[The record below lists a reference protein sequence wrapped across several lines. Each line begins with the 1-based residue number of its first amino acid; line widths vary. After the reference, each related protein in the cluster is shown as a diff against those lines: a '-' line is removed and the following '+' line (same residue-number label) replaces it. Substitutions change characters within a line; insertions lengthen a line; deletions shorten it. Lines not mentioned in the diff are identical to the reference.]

1 MRSKNIMNEKAV
13 SPVVGVMLMLV
24 VTIIIAAIVSG
35 FTGGLVSE
43 AGKSAQASIK
53 ADYSQNSGLTITH
66 LGGDIINTLQTK
78 IIVQVTA
85 DFGSATQ
92 KSWEVNTS
100 VVKINGKPWFDKSDP
115 YTSKM
120 ARTFQPGSTAVV
132 IAEDLGQVQ
141 PQTYTSG
148 TDDSTDKS
156 CGFNHENAIGQR
168 FILSLVDDAGRTIAR
183 TEVLIRP

>member
-1 MRSKNIMNEKAV
+1 MKSMMKNEHAV

-24 VTIIIAAIVSG
+24 VTIVIAAIVSG

-53 ADYSQNSGLTITH
+53 ADYSQGSGLTITH
-66 LGGDIINTLQTK
+66 MGGDIINTLQTK

-92 KSWEVNTS
+92 RSWEVNTS
-100 VVKINGKPWFDKSDP
+100 VVKINGKSWFDKTNP
-115 YTSKM
+115 MTSGM

-132 IAEDLGQVQ
+132 SVNDLGQVQ
-141 PQTYTSG
+141 PKTYTTG
-148 TDDSTDKS
+148 ADDSGS
-156 CGFNHENAIGQR
+156 SSYGFKHNNALGQR
-168 FILSLVDDAGRTIAR
+168 FILSLVDDAGRTIAK
-183 TEVLIRP
+183 TEVQVRP